1 VPALGASLGVIID
14 AGGEKVFFV
23 DDRGR
28 IVNDMH
34 FLAAF
39 ISLTVRHAPGVVA
52 VPVYAPSSIEQIVG
66 EHGGRV
72 QRVRASAEAQMNLAA
87 REHPLLVG
95 DGVGGFIFARFHP
108 SFDGLFATVRLMEL
122 LTAAKQT
129 LGQVMD
135 QTPPVHVARLQVV
148 CPWEQKGRVMRMLAQ
163 DPQTERTRQID
174 GVKHQN
180 DGEWILV
187 LPDADRP
194 LFNVYAE
201 AKDDDRAWMLAHQYA
216 DKLERLRAT

>member
-1 VPALGASLGVIID
+1 MS
-14 AGGEKVFFV
+14 
-23 DDRGR
+23 
-28 IVNDMH
+28 
-34 FLAAF
+34 
-39 ISLTVRHAPGVVA
+39 
-52 VPVYAPSSIEQIVG
+52 
-66 EHGGRV
+66 
-72 QRVRASAEAQMNLAA
+72 LAA

-95 DGVGGFIFARFHP
+95 DGFGGFIFPRFHP
-108 SFDGLFATVRLMEL
+108 SFDGLFATVRLLEL
-122 LTAAKQT
+122 LTAVKQP
-129 LGQVMD
+129 LGEVMD

-201 AKDDDRAWMLAHQYA
+201 ANDDDRAWMLVHEYA
-216 DKLERLRAT
+216 DKLERLRAS

>member
-1 VPALGASLGVIID
+1 
-14 AGGEKVFFV
+14 
-23 DDRGR
+23 
-28 IVNDMH
+28 
-34 FLAAF
+34 
-39 ISLTVRHAPGVVA
+39 VA
-52 VPVYAPSSIEQIVG
+52 VPVYAPSWIEEIVTA
-66 EHGGRV
+66 HGGRV
-72 QRVRASAEAQMNLAA
+72 QRVRASAEAQMSLAA

-95 DGVGGFIFARFHP
+95 DGVGGFIFSRFHP
-108 SFDGLFATVRLMEL
+108 SFDGLFATVRLLEL
-122 LTAAKQT
+122 LVAAKQT
-129 LGQVMD
+129 LSEVID

-163 DPQTERTRQID
+163 DPQTERTRQVD

-201 AKDDDRAWMLAHQYA
+201 AKDDDRAWMLVHEYA
-216 DKLERLRAT
+216 DKLERLQGSA